1 MGKLVSFDR
10 ASFNFDQSLV
20 NNPNSVKYLQA
31 MLRSLPLTIQIKH
44 MDIHLTHN
52 ALNESKS
59 LDILPGADICNMLK
73 SFVHLE
79 SLDLELGHNL
89 IGDTAVQK
97 LVLSLRYLKD
107 LRKLTLNLKQYGSL
121 LTKQQVN

>member
-10 ASFNFDQSLV
+10 ASFNFDQSLIS
-20 NNPNSVKYLQA
+20 NPNSVKYLQA

-59 LDILPGADICNMLK
+59 LDICNMLK
-73 SFVHLE
+73 AFVHLE

-121 LTKQQVN
+121 LTKQQDN